1 MEAIERQ
8 TQVLDA
14 IRSVM
19 LPLVRLLID
28 EGIGYQSFI
37 AQIKSSFIEQALAQV
52 QERGEKDTDSA
63 LSLRTGIHRK
73 DINAWRQNPMPS
85 PKMTKR
91 SIPNEVYARW
101 ISDPL
106 YQHEDGTALPLPR
119 MGSDKN
125 TLSFETLARSVN
137 QDVHP
142 LSVLNELIRLGLAQL
157 EPDAQGQECVVLHQT
172 GFVPHSDWTQMLELW
187 VANLAAHI
195 ETATQNLN
203 AAPETKQL
211 EQAAYAGGLTEASAH
226 ALAQLSRTLWADMLK
241 EFLQEASRLYAQDEG
256 KGMRLVRL
264 GAYFHDGHLDSSGSS
279 E

>member
-119 MGSDKN
+119 MASDKN
-125 TLSFETLARSVN
+125 ALSFETLARSVN

-157 EPDAQGQECVVLHQT
+157 EPDAQGQEC
-172 GFVPHSDWTQMLELW
+172 
-187 VANLAAHI
+187 
-195 ETATQNLN
+195 
-203 AAPETKQL
+203 
-211 EQAAYAGGLTEASAH
+211 
-226 ALAQLSRTLWADMLK
+226 
-241 EFLQEASRLYAQDEG
+241 
-256 KGMRLVRL
+256 
-264 GAYFHDGHLDSSGSS
+264 
-279 E
+279 